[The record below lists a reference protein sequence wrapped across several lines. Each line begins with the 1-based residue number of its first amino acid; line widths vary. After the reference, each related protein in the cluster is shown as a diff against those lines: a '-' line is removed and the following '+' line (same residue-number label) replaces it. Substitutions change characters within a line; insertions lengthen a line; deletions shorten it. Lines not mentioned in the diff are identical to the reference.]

1 MELAENLRA
10 RIAAGHIVMG
20 TFVAELRAPAVA
32 MILQQNDFDFMLV
45 DTEHGCFDPAAVA
58 QLILAGKE
66 AGLCPLVR
74 VPGPDQAE
82 IKRVLDAGA
91 EGIMVPMSQSLED
104 VQQVVNHS
112 KYPPLGQR
120 GAHFVR
126 PHTRYMNPEDIADF
140 MAEANRNLLTI
151 VQIETRAAAELVD
164 EIAAVEGVDMLYVGP
179 SDLSVALGHPGQ
191 LDHPEVLDV
200 VDRVGRACR
209 EQGKLAGAH
218 FSSPDD
224 LEDLIGRG
232 IQFLGFGSIERMLIV
247 GVADRGQSARQAIS
261 AAQS

>member
-20 TFVAELRAPAVA
+20 TFVAELSAPAVA

-140 MAEANRNLLTI
+140 MAEANRNLLTM

-164 EIAAVEGVDMLYVGP
+164 EIAAVEGVDTL
-179 SDLSVALGHPGQ
+179 
-191 LDHPEVLDV
+191 
-200 VDRVGRACR
+200 
-209 EQGKLAGAH
+209 
-218 FSSPDD
+218 
-224 LEDLIGRG
+224 LIGSRSGRTGLSRTGQAGRG
-232 IQFLGFGSIERMLIV
+232 PLFKSGRSGGSDRPGDSVSGFRF
-247 GVADRGQSARQAIS
+247 DRENAHSGGRRSGAKCPPGDKRRPKLRKETQWVY
-261 AAQS
+261 